1 MGKLT
6 THILD
11 TAQGR
16 PAGGVSI
23 DLYRCTA
30 AGRCALGHALTNAD
44 GRCAS
49 PLLAD
54 SAFVSG
60 VYELDFQIGDYFARQ
75 QLGGPAPRFLDVVT
89 LRFGVSDADA
99 DYHVPLL
106 VSPFG
111 YSTYRGS

>member
-1 MGKLT
+1 MSKLT

-16 PAGGVSI
+16 PAGAVVI
-23 DLYRCTA
+23 DLFRCTA
-30 AGRCALGHALTNAD
+30 DGRCALGHALTNGD
-44 GRCAS
+44 GRCAA

-60 VYELDFQIGDYFARQ
+60 VYELDFHIGDYFARQ
-75 QLGGPAPRFLDVVT
+75 NLGGATPRFLDVVT
-89 LRFGVSDADA
+89 LRFGVSDAAA